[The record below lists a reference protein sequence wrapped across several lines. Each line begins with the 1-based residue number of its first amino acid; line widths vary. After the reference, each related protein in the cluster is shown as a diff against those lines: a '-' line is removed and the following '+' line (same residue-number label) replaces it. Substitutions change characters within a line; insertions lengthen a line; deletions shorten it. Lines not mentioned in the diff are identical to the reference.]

1 MKRALH
7 IFQILCH
14 VDLKYQLTFHLSDV
28 LQVLDLNF
36 QLLVFLGQSEDGVL
50 GRQKLGLEQRLVVRQ
65 PLVAAPEVIEL
76 SGETVHALRSVQ
88 RP

>member
-1 MKRALH
+1 MAS
-7 IFQILCH
+7 
-14 VDLKYQLTFHLSDV
+14 DLSDEIERSSKCQLTFQIRHV

-36 QLLVFLGQSEDGVL
+36 QLLVFLGQGEDGVL
-50 GRQKLGLEQRLVVRQ
+50 GGQKLGLEQSLVVRQ
-65 PLVAAPEVIEL
+65 PLVAAPEVFEL